1 MEVTSSKN
9 CAYSWLEPG
18 GWANVRLQ
26 VAVPSEEKV
35 AVGGGIGSE
44 EGH

>member
-1 MEVTSSKN
+1 MEVVSSKN

-18 GWANVRLQ
+18 SWANVRHQ

-35 AVGGGIGSE
+35 AAGEIGSE